1 LGAAFL
7 PLSSEATRV
16 VVFIAFRNES
26 DALRRNGDAV
36 MSLVI
41 YERVGHEGCR
51 PSPFSWRVRYALAHK
66 NLAAEFRQTRFAD
79 VETIRSLSGQKFVPI
94 LLDGETVVYDSW
106 NIATYLE
113 DRFPDH
119 PSLFGGL
126 AGRGVTRLVNHWA
139 DTTLHF
145 PLRLLIF
152 PDFIQCICPEDRDY
166 FICSREQEYGMT
178 VEQVRQE
185 SATWRTQFEAACL
198 PLEQLLGEQEFVAGH
213 AAGYADYIVFS
224 HFLRANL
231 CGRRDVVAPNS
242 AIALWQTRM
251 FGLFRGRVTE
261 NLGPAIVDRTAAGYS
276 LALNGVAV

>member
-1 LGAAFL
+1 MA
-7 PLSSEATRV
+7 
-16 VVFIAFRNES
+16 IAYCNES
-26 DALRRNGDAV
+26 DTLRRNGDAV
-36 MSLVI
+36 MSLVV

-66 NLAAEFRQTRFAD
+66 KLDAEFRLTRFAD
-79 VETIRSLSGQKFVPI
+79 VETIRNLSGQKFVPI

-145 PLRLLIF
+145 PLRLLLF

-166 FICSREQEYGMT
+166 FVRSREQEYGMT
-178 VEQVRQE
+178 VEQVRRE
-185 SATWRTQFEAACL
+185 GATWRREFEVACR
-198 PLEQLLGEQEFVAGH
+198 PLEQLLGQQEFVGGN

-231 CGRRDVVAPNS
+231 CGRRDVVSPNS
-242 AIALWQTRM
+242 AIALWQSRM
-251 FGLFRGRVTE
+251 ISLFCGRLTE
-261 NLGPAIVDRTAAGYS
+261 NFGRAVVDRTAVGYPLTLTDQS
-276 LALNGVAV
+276 LV